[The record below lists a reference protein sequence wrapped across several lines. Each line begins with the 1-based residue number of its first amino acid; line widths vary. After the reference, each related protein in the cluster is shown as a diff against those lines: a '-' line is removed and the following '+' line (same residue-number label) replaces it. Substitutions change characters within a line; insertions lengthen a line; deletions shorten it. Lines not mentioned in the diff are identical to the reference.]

1 MRITIASLLVLVAIC
16 LGLFAAAPGN
26 LNPAIVSGSKRPEKV
41 RDQHALIT
49 VANTRSPI
57 RHLNRSFD
65 NVFGT
70 YVPLG
75 GQKIW
80 NLLSQGIVTNNGAP
94 GPNAAIAAQQ
104 QATDTTTY
112 RLSPTQTGAFG
123 NLPQPNTTLDAAPIG
138 PCLLA
143 FLIYGTEAFCT
154 DIGLDPTSQG
164 LLSARGTGQQPY
176 FPQKQLFPL
185 PDCRYPSNLPNGPFS
200 IIGAS
205 KLNNCGQP
213 FL

>member
-1 MRITIASLLVLVAIC
+1 MRITIASLLILVAIC

-57 RHLNRSFD
+57 RHLIVVVGENRSFD

-94 GPNAAIAAQQ
+94 GPNAAIATQE
-104 QATDTTTY
+104 QATDTK
-112 RLSPTQTGAFG
+112 
-123 NLPQPNTTLDAAPIG
+123 IG
-138 PCLLA
+138 RA
-143 FLIYGTEAFCT
+143 HV
-154 DIGLDPTSQG
+154 
-164 LLSARGTGQQPY
+164 
-176 FPQKQLFPL
+176 
-185 PDCRYPSNLPNGPFS
+185 
-200 IIGAS
+200 
-205 KLNNCGQP
+205 
-213 FL
+213 